1 MTFWPFAQGLSLRL
15 SLLLF
20 LVLPLIA
27 ALSLI
32 GYLSLQRL
40 ERDTELR
47 MQEDIELIAR
57 TLRGPVEY
65 SLELGRAGSVAQAL
79 ATTFQFDR
87 VYGAY
92 VYDGQGRRIAAS
104 GAQAPALRG
113 RHLSELAAG
122 SDHISEY
129 QETAGKQVYSYF
141 VPLTD
146 SIGRNTG
153 LLQVTRDGSDI
164 KDYIAGVQIQ
174 ALALLVLLALVLF
187 AIVVYGHHHVFGRN
201 LRRLVSSMA
210 RIGEGD
216 TTHRAALTGPREIRM
231 LAQGMNDMLDNIEQS
246 RAQLNQQQRQK
257 RELEQ
262 QLQQSQKMAA
272 IGQLAAGV
280 AHELGTPLSVVSGKA
295 QRMLRKAELPAPVA
309 EVFGEIREAVQRME
323 LIVRQLLDFGRSNRL
338 RLRPHT
344 LDSIADCALAHVR
357 DEAQHKAVQV
367 TTEGPGVAPRM
378 QADAVRM
385 EQALTNLLRNAIQA
399 TGQGG
404 NIALQWF
411 VQEDSVGF
419 QVADD
424 GPGIP
429 GELRNRLCE
438 PFFTTKSV
446 GEGTGLGLSVVQ
458 SVVRDHGGQLE
469 IGESQSG
476 GALFVMRFPLQHGY
490 EDGG

>member
-1 MTFWPFAQGLSLRL
+1 MTLWPFAQGLSLRF

-20 LVLPLIA
+20 LVLPLIV
-27 ALSLI
+27 ALTLV
-32 GYLSLQRL
+32 GYLSLRTL
-40 ERDTELR
+40 EQNTERR

-57 TLRGPVEY
+57 SLRGPVEY

-79 ATTFQFDR
+79 ATAFQFDR

-92 VYDGQGRRIAAS
+92 VYDAQGRRIAAS

-129 QETAGKQVYSYF
+129 QEAAGRQVYSYF

-164 KDYIAGVQIQ
+164 EDYIAGVQVR
-174 ALALLVLLALVLF
+174 ALALLLLLALVLF
-187 AIVVYGHHHVFGRN
+187 AIVVYGHHRVFGRN

-216 TTHRAALTGPREIRM
+216 TCHRAPPSGPREIRM
-231 LAQGMNDMLDNIEQS
+231 LAQGMNAMLDNIEQS
-246 RAQLNQQQRQK
+246 REQLSQQQRQR
-257 RELEQ
+257 RELER

-323 LIVRQLLDFGRSNRL
+323 HIVRQLLDFGRSNRL

-344 LDSIADCALAHVR
+344 LDSIADCAIAHVR
-357 DEAQHKAVQV
+357 EEAQQYAVQLSS
-367 TTEGPGVAPRM
+367 EGPRPAPQM

-385 EQALTNLLRNAIQA
+385 EQALINLLRNAIQA

-404 NIALQWF
+404 HITLYWF
-411 VQEDSVGF
+411 AHEDSLGF

-429 GELRNRLCE
+429 RELRDRLCE
-438 PFFTTKSV
+438 PFFSTKSV

-476 GALFVMRFPLQHGY
+476 GALFRMKFPLTRGL
-490 EDGG
+490 DDDS